1 MSQKNPFGS
10 SAIPEDEEEDYA
22 GGTSTPETV
31 ISLAASEELEN
42 SLFVLYCVCVCE
54 TVFNS
59 QAGHAA
65 AGGPSWPGCQP
76 VYVRMYVFV

>member
-42 SLFVLYCVCVCE
+42 SLFVLYCVCVC
-54 TVFNS
+54 
-59 QAGHAA
+59 
-65 AGGPSWPGCQP
+65 
-76 VYVRMYVFV
+76 MYVCMCLYEYMIC

>member
-42 SLFVLYCVCVCE
+42 SLFVLYCVCVCTE
-54 TVFNS
+54 II
-59 QAGHAA
+59 A
-65 AGGPSWPGCQP
+65 
-76 VYVRMYVFV
+76 RMYLSVLSFCDRFFFFSA